1 MSGFLVRLLITA
13 LGLWVAQ
20 AIVPGV
26 EIRDVGTL
34 FLAALL
40 LGIVNAVVRPLI
52 VILTLPITV
61 LSLGL
66 FLLVVTAAM
75 VAVVAALLGGLEPA
89 DGDAEETD
97 RLTRRRAREQGAAG
111 GGDGA
116 AVVGRLGEGERARH
130 ERVPAAAEGAREL
143 ELQRDTAAA
152 HSIASQTTRHGL
164 GV

>member
-13 LGLWVAQ
+13 LGLWAAQ

-66 FLLVVTAAM
+66 FLLVVNAAM
-75 VAVVAALLGGLEPA
+75 LAIVAAFLEGFVLHGFFPA
-89 DGDAEETD
+89 LFGSLVIS
-97 RLTRRRAREQGAAG
+97 LTSWIAAWYIG
-111 GGDGA
+111 PHGWIE
-116 AVVGRLGEGERARH
+116 VIVRH
-130 ERVPAAAEGAREL
+130 DVL
-143 ELQRDTAAA
+143 
-152 HSIASQTTRHGL
+152 
-164 GV
+164 